1 MDKAES
7 IYQICVPNETSVR
20 VTLWSPAFQ
29 VLNEATGKLRLDRIN
44 QPVQDCLADASRLTG
59 ESIRRV
65 GEALFECLFDNQ
77 LREDFWQTYRE
88 IVIQKQQRLQVSL
101 EINERAIP
109 ELIAYPWELMR
120 FPQRYQR
127 GEIQLATDPKL
138 SLVRSRYNVT
148 VDDKPAIQVTANEPL
163 KIALV
168 VAIPTADYQL
178 SQVEYQEVQRF
189 LTRLANQQDNLDV
202 LPVINPATS
211 RKVATQLSQNQPDIF
226 HFIGHGQLISENG
239 KEVGQIALVRDSG
252 EPDWKMADFFSR
264 LFTQHRPKIVI
275 LQACETGKQ
284 SETDG
289 FSSVA
294 SRLMLQGIPVVI
306 AMQYQ
311 VSNQTVSGFVKD
323 FYEEIVKG
331 NSVNVAVQQ
340 ARFNIV
346 LDNGDE
352 QLDFAIPVIYMN
364 AADGCL
370 WEKGRLGEGEQKSAA
385 LVKLTDELRKR
396 LRDEI
401 ETVLSEDQVKSIFL
415 ENEGMFGSNFYNQIP
430 GGDYHTRVIRL
441 IRELENRGYL
451 SLFIAVVREDYPNF
465 GQDVLG

>member
-20 VTLWSPAFQ
+20 VTLWSPECQ
-29 VLNEATGKLRLDRIN
+29 VLNEAAGRLRLDRIN
-44 QPVQDCLADASRLTG
+44 QPVQDCLTDSSRLMG
-59 ESIRRV
+59 ESTKRV

-77 LREDFWQTYRE
+77 LREDFWQTYQE
-88 IVIQKQQRLQVSL
+88 IVIKKQEQLQVVL
-101 EINERAIP
+101 EINETAMP

-127 GEIQLATDPKL
+127 GEIQLATDPNL
-138 SLVRSRYNVT
+138 SLVRCRYNVT
-148 VDDKPAIQVTANEPL
+148 VEDKPAIQVAANESL
-163 KIALV
+163 RIALV
-168 VAIPTADYQL
+168 VAIPTADSQL
-178 SQVEYQEVQRF
+178 SQVDYQEVQGY
-189 LTRLANQQDNLDV
+189 LTRLANQQDKIQV

-211 RKVATQLSQNQPDIF
+211 RKVAEQLRQNQPDIF
-226 HFIGHGQLISENG
+226 HFIGHGQLIAENG
-239 KEVGQIALVRDSG
+239 KEVGQVALVRDSG
-252 EPDWKMADFFSR
+252 EPDWKTADFFSR

-323 FYEEIVKG
+323 FYGEIVKG
-331 NSVNVAVQQ
+331 KSVDFAVQQ
-340 ARFNIV
+340 ARFNIA
-346 LDNGDE
+346 LDKGDE

-370 WEKGRLGEGEQKSAA
+370 WGNGRLGESKQQRAV
-385 LVKLTDELRKR
+385 LVKLTDELKKT

-415 ENEGMFGSNFYNQIP
+415 ENEGRFGRNFYNQIP
-430 GGDYHTRVIRL
+430 GGDYRTRVIRL

-465 GQDVLG
+465 ARDVLG

>member
-7 IYQICVPNETSVR
+7 FYQICVSNETSVR
-20 VTLWSPAFQ
+20 VTLWSPEFQ
-29 VLNEATGKLRLDRIN
+29 VLNEAAGRLRLDRIN
-44 QPVQDCLADASRLTG
+44 QPVQDCLTDSSRLTG
-59 ESIRRV
+59 ELIQRV

-77 LREDFWQTYRE
+77 LREDFWKTYRE
-88 IVIQKQQRLQVSL
+88 IVVQKQERLQVVL
-101 EINERAIP
+101 EINETAMP

-127 GEIQLATDPKL
+127 GEIQLATDPNL
-138 SLVRSRYNVT
+138 SLVRRRYNVT
-148 VDDKPAIQVTANEPL
+148 VDDKPAIQVAANESL
-163 KIALV
+163 KISLV
-168 VAIPTADYQL
+168 VAISTADSQL
-178 SQVEYQEVQRF
+178 SQVDYQEVQGY
-189 LTRLANQQDNLDV
+189 LTRLANQQDKIQV

-211 RKVATQLSQNQPDIF
+211 RKVAEQLRQNQPDIF
-226 HFIGHGQLISENG
+226 HFIGHGQLISANG
-239 KEVGQIALVRDSG
+239 KEVGQVALVGDSG
-252 EPDWKMADFFSR
+252 EPDWKTADFFSR

-331 NSVNVAVQQ
+331 KSVDFAVQQ
-340 ARFNIV
+340 ARFNIA
-346 LDNGDE
+346 LDNGYE

-364 AADGCL
+364 AVDGCL
-370 WEKGRLGEGEQKSAA
+370 WENSAA
-385 LVKLTDELRKR
+385 LVKLTDELKKT

-401 ETVLSEDQVKSIFL
+401 ETMLSEDQVKSIFL
-415 ENEGMFGSNFYNQIP
+415 ENEGRFGRNFYNQIP
-430 GGDYHTRVIRL
+430 GGDYRTRVIRL
-441 IRELENRGYL
+441 IRELDNRGYL

-465 GQDVLG
+465 ARDVLG

>member
-7 IYQICVPNETSVR
+7 IYQICVPNENLVR

-29 VLNEATGKLRLDRIN
+29 VLNEATGRLRLDRLN
-44 QPVQDCLADASRLTG
+44 QRVQDCLTDSSRLTG
-59 ESIRRV
+59 ESIQRV

-101 EINERAIP
+101 EINETAMP

-127 GEIQLATDPKL
+127 GEILLATDPNL
-138 SLVRSRYNVT
+138 SLVRSRYNLT
-148 VDDKPAIQVTANEPL
+148 VDDKPAIQVTANESL

-168 VAIPTADYQL
+168 VAIPTAYSQL
-178 SQVEYQEVQRF
+178 SQVDYQEVQRF

-226 HFIGHGQLISENG
+226 HFIGHGKLISEND
-239 KEVGQIALVRDSG
+239 KDVGQVALVLDSG
-252 EPDWKMADFFSR
+252 EPDWKTADFFSR

-294 SRLMLQGIPVVI
+294 SRLVLQGIPVVI

-311 VSNQTVSGFVKD
+311 VSNYTVSGFVND
-323 FYEEIVKG
+323 FYGEIVKG
-331 NSVNVAVQQ
+331 NSVNAAVQQ
-340 ARFNIV
+340 ARFNIT
-346 LDNGDE
+346 LDNGYE

-364 AADGCL
+364 AVDGYL
-370 WEKGRLGEGEQKSAA
+370 WEKGRLGEVEQQRAV
-385 LVKLTDELRKR
+385 LVQLTDELKKK

-415 ENEGMFGSNFYNQIP
+415 ENEGMFGRNFYNQIP

-465 GQDVLG
+465 AQDVLG